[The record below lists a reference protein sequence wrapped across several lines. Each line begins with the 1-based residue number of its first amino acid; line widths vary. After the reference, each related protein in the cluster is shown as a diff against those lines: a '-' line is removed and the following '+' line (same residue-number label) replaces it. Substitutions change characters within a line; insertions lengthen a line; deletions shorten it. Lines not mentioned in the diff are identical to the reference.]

1 MLTFEGDFIF
11 GLTKNLIF
19 SYTLVKG
26 GDLMAK
32 IAVIS
37 DIHANLEALKSVL
50 DDIKKQN
57 VDKVICLGDVIGKGV
72 NAHECIELVK
82 RSCDIVVKGN
92 VDERFCE
99 NPDEFISDEIEH
111 NRMKFNQSLMTE
123 DDMNYLRK
131 LPYCI
136 EFYLSG
142 NLVRMYHANPDSFKV
157 NINHFDTNFKKK
169 LKMFQKGDLTISDKT
184 ADVVV
189 FGHLHY
195 QFLEKFYNRT
205 LVNCGSVGNSG
216 CLIHDERYNAE
227 PSEIVQ
233 AHYLILDGEFGGY
246 EKRDLGIIFRSVN
259 YDIEKELE
267 SGKNNPEYADYEKE
281 LKKARYR
288 YINREK
294 ETLKMFGYKF
304 DDE

>member
-1 MLTFEGDFIF
+1 
-11 GLTKNLIF
+11 
-19 SYTLVKG
+19 
-26 GDLMAK
+26 MAR

-37 DIHANLEALKSVL
+37 DIHANFEALKSVL
-50 DDIKKQN
+50 EDIKKQ
-57 VDKVICLGDVIGKGV
+57 DIDQIICLGDIIGKGV
-72 NAHECIELVK
+72 NAHVCIELV
-82 RSCDIVVKGN
+82 RRACDIVIMGN

-99 NPDEFISDEIEH
+99 NPDEFIDDEVEYG
-111 NRMKFNQSLMTE
+111 RMTFNQSLMTKE
-123 DDMNYLRK
+123 DMDYLRS
-131 LPYCI
+131 LPLCV

-169 LKMFQKGDLTISDKT
+169 LKMFQKGNLTISDKT

-233 AHYLILDGEFGGY
+233 AHYLILEGTLGGL
-246 EKRDLGIIFRSVN
+246 EKDNLSITFRSVN

-281 LKKARYR
+281 LKKAKYR
-288 YINREK
+288 YIHREK
-294 ETLKMFGYKF
+294 DTLVKLGYKF
-304 DDE
+304 EDDD